1 MSVEIFMAFTAY
13 LQFVISF
20 VHGPLFYEG
29 EQLSAG
35 WICNVRNPISTGPG
49 AEPHQ
54 LPAPD
59 HPGTKRSLQPAA
71 LITYSLPFLINN
83 LTYISDSLIIAPP
96 FH

>member
-35 WICNVRNPISTGPG
+35 WIWNVRNPISTGPG
-49 AEPHQ
+49 AEPQQ
-54 LPAPD
+54 LLPLN
-59 HPGTKRSLQPAA
+59 HSLHKKVRGTCCSHCLFF
-71 LITYSLPFLINN
+71 TFFN
-83 LTYISDSLIIAPP
+83 
-96 FH
+96 